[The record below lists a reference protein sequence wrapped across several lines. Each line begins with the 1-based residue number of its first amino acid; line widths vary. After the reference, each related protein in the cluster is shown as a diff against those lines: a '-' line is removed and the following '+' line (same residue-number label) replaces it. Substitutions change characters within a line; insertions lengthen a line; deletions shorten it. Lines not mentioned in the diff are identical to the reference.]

1 MEEININKRKR
12 MASEE
17 TRVAGT
23 PTIGASLKEGSVQG
37 SSIQEEIV

>member
-1 MEEININKRKR
+1 MEESNNSKRKR

-37 SSIQEEIV
+37 GSLQEDVI